1 MERIVNTAEKILI
14 YVIAFSFFVYAVF
27 AIRRDIRDTRI
38 EVELAELLADK
49 QAVIDDTERG
59 LS

>member
-1 MERIVNTAEKILI
+1 VTLAEKILI
-14 YVIAFSFFVYAVF
+14 WLIAFSFVVYAVF
-27 AIRRDIRDTRI
+27 AILRDIRETRI
-38 EVELAELLADK
+38 ELELAELLADK

>member
-1 MERIVNTAEKILI
+1 VTLAEKILI
-14 YVIAFSFFVYAVF
+14 WLIAFSILAYAVF
-27 AIRRDIRDTRI
+27 AILRDIRETRI
-38 EVELAELLADK
+38 ELELAELLADK